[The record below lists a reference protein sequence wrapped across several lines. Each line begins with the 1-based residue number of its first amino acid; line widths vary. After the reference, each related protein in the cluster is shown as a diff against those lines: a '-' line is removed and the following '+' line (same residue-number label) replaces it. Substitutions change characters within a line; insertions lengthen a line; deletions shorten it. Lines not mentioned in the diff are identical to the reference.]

1 MNPDEVVAY
10 GTAVQ
15 SATRIAEGP
24 SQVQDL
30 LALDVTPLSMG
41 LVTADFMIQEFFK
54 WQGASRSMN
63 PDEEVAYGTAVQGA
77 TRTGDDSS
85 QVRDLLILDVTPLSM
100 SLETAE
106 STIQV
111 FFNGKE

>member
-1 MNPDEVVAY
+1 
-10 GTAVQ
+10 
-15 SATRIAEGP
+15 
-24 SQVQDL
+24 
-30 LALDVTPLSMG
+30 
-41 LVTADFMIQEFFK
+41 
-54 WQGASRSMN
+54 MN
-63 PDEEVAYGTAVQGA
+63 PDEEVACGAVQGA

-106 STIQV
+106 STTQV